1 MQRFAS
7 SLIACPIASTFS
19 RSTLYRAMSV
29 SAQQIKEHSIVY
41 DSQGKEFA
49 KVEYEHSR
57 HTAHHPHSYT
67 QLVRPAH
74 SLVCPSVRAL
84 TVTCRVPI

>member
-7 SLIACPIASTFS
+7 SLLARPVLVSSLS

-29 SAQQIKEHSIVY
+29 TAQQIKEHSIVY

-49 KVEYEHSR
+49 KVESALNTHSHTHAHTHTHTHTR
-57 HTAHHPHSYT
+57 TDSQAELHTAY
-67 QLVRPAH
+67 
-74 SLVCPSVRAL
+74 
-84 TVTCRVPI
+84 